1 MSSPGRRARG
11 SARTGSA
18 SAAEG
23 RTSGC
28 HRCRPR
34 KLRGR
39 SRTRWNATS
48 ARSTSPGFLTG
59 RASRPTGWPAGRS
72 PRCCDAG
79 PGVPKPDQRNALE
92 VGERVYLREP
102 TSRDAAHIVALNRAS
117 RTFHRGWV
125 MPPTDSGAFVTWMRR
140 CRQSNVKCFLVCRLA
155 DGAIVGVFTLSQ
167 IVLGM
172 FHSAYLGYYAER
184 PHDGQGYMTEG
195 MRLVLRYAFTRM
207 TLHRVEANVQP
218 ENAASIALVKRSG
231 FGTLQRLTRLCRVAN
246 QHMAN
251 ALSTDDEATNPLD
264 VDAGLPQCL
273 GRRRD
278 RAGLLLELD
287 RQILELMCH
296 LLTS

>member
-1 MSSPGRRARG
+1 M
-11 SARTGSA
+11 
-18 SAAEG
+18 
-23 RTSGC
+23 
-28 HRCRPR
+28 
-34 KLRGR
+34 
-39 SRTRWNATS
+39 
-48 ARSTSPGFLTG
+48 
-59 RASRPTGWPAGRS
+59 
-72 PRCCDAG
+72 
-79 PGVPKPDQRNALE
+79 PKPDQRNALE

-102 TSRDAAHIVALNRAS
+102 TSRDAAQIVALNRAS

-231 FGTLQRLTRLCRVAN
+231 FRLEGFSPRYLKVAGRWRDHQRWAILIDEWRRLRPRPRVP
-246 QHMAN
+246 
-251 ALSTDDEATNPLD
+251 SRDR
-264 VDAGLPQCL
+264 
-273 GRRRD
+273 GRRAPPGSSSPGRP
-278 RAGLLLELD
+278 RSG
-287 RQILELMCH
+287 
-296 LLTS
+296 